1 MTFLSTLSAIAGMG
15 AGILSHL
22 LLAVLLIAGSA
33 NSSPAQAQRI
43 RFQLVFLASSAAIGV
58 IGGFI
63 AMAHEMPWHACAV
76 GGCVVVV
83 VAGMFSVI
91 LWVTQA

>member
-1 MTFLSTLSAIAGMG
+1 MTLLSTLSAIAGMG

-22 LLAVLLIAGSA
+22 LLAVLLLAGSA

-43 RFQLVFLASSAAIGV
+43 RNQLVLLATSAGIGV

-63 AMAHEMPWHACAV
+63 AMAHEMPWHACGI
-76 GGCVVVV
+76 GGCMVV
-83 VAGMFSVI
+83 VATIMFSII
-91 LWVTQA
+91 LWVTQS